1 MVGRVG
7 PVAAARNV
15 TAGRSLVTIGPP
27 EAVACWYVA
36 QAPLHFGSWFMTAAW
51 RRAGPLVPR
60 QGREPGHLRQLS
72 EGCPAMG
79 NGVLAAAA
87 KTGGFNP
94 TDIVFLV
101 LIVLVFYML
110 ILRPQRR
117 RQQRAAQTQSAVLP
131 GQQVRTTAGI
141 YGTVVSADDQDV
153 IVQIAPGVEIR
164 MMRRAIL
171 DVVPD
176 DMPPDPDSDGPSEPE
191 PHPDDARSDD
201 WDSPDRNI

>member
-1 MVGRVG
+1 
-7 PVAAARNV
+7 
-15 TAGRSLVTIGPP
+15 
-27 EAVACWYVA
+27 
-36 QAPLHFGSWFMTAAW
+36 
-51 RRAGPLVPR
+51 
-60 QGREPGHLRQLS
+60 
-72 EGCPAMG
+72 MG
-79 NGVLAAAA
+79 NEFLAAAA
-87 KTGGFNP
+87 KSGGFNP

-117 RQQRAAQTQSAVLP
+117 RQQRAAQTQGAVLP

-164 MMRRAIL
+164 MMRRAIME
-171 DVVPD
+171 VIPD
-176 DMPPDPDSDGPSEPE
+176 DMPTDPGNDGPSGPE
-191 PHPDDARSDD
+191 PHPDDTRSDD